1 MELENK
7 LHSSYDDK
15 DAPLN
20 LPTRKSVFLK
30 IGTVPDEAT
39 GFFS

>member
-20 LPTRKSVFLK
+20 LPTRKINIFKNSVV
-30 IGTVPDEAT
+30 G
-39 GFFS
+39 